1 MSQKYSRIIQGC
13 MTWGVWGKNFNENQ
27 VIETMHHCL
36 EQGITTFDHADI
48 YGDYTTEKMW
58 GDAFAK
64 ANIARENI
72 QLISKCGIQMLGEA
86 RPENRV
92 KHYQYDKKYIISSAE
107 RSLKELKTDYLD
119 LFLLHRPSPL
129 MDSSEIGEAIEYLKT
144 SGKIKDFG
152 VSNFTN
158 SQVDL
163 IQSNADIT
171 ANQIEISLTSTNSFT
186 DGTLDTLMSQG
197 VIAMS
202 WSPLGTI
209 FKEDNDQNKRILKK
223 LDTLSKKYN
232 TSQDQ
237 LLLAWLLKHPA
248 RICPVIGTTTK
259 QRITNAAKA
268 LEINLDLQDWFELLE
283 SSVGRRVA

>member
-1 MSQKYSRIIQGC
+1 

-129 MDSSEIGEAIEYLKT
+129 MDSSEIGEAVEYLKT

-232 TSQDQ
+232 ATQDQ

-283 SSVGRRVA
+283 SSIGRRVA

>member
-1 MSQKYSRIIQGC
+1 
-13 MTWGVWGKNFNENQ
+13 
-27 VIETMHHCL
+27 
-36 EQGITTFDHADI
+36 
-48 YGDYTTEKMW
+48 
-58 GDAFAK
+58 
-64 ANIARENI
+64 
-72 QLISKCGIQMLGEA
+72 
-86 RPENRV
+86 
-92 KHYQYDKKYIISSAE
+92 
-107 RSLKELKTDYLD
+107 
-119 LFLLHRPSPL
+119 
-129 MDSSEIGEAIEYLKT
+129 
-144 SGKIKDFG
+144 
-152 VSNFTN
+152 
-158 SQVDL
+158 
-163 IQSNADIT
+163 
-171 ANQIEISLTSTNSFT
+171 
-186 DGTLDTLMSQG
+186 MSQG

-232 TSQDQ
+232 ATQDQ

>member
-1 MSQKYSRIIQGC
+1 

-129 MDSSEIGEAIEYLKT
+129 MDPSEIGEAIEYLKT

-232 TSQDQ
+232 ATQDQ